1 MTKLKKVIKAI
12 SILMLIL
19 VISILFD
26 FLIFNRKQFTLK
38 KEDKGII
45 TIDNYTTND
54 LDDNK
59 KSIEIKIDKK
69 YINKLRIKYSA
80 KDDIPIKI
88 QYIGKDYYNKD
99 KTNEVA
105 DTLDNETD
113 ELIYNIKDNVK
124 KINIIYD
131 NKYSFE
137 LKNISIDNT
146 FKLNP
151 LRIFFVFSIL
161 FLALTLFSFYKKGFK
176 TDNLYKYFIIVASIL
191 GITFIIIQPSATY
204 YSWDDQIHFEYM
216 LELKGSTITWNV
228 GEFSMI
234 DPSSIGRGSIDSLE
248 EQINQMDYL
257 NKAKSSNYQ
266 TTGGRFITYNKIAY
280 IPSAIGYYLCK
291 FLKLPFV
298 ICFKVGKIFNLLAF
312 VLIMGYAIKI
322 SKLGKRLLC
331 VIGLLPINIFLATQ
345 YSYDPAVTSGITLS
359 LVILMNW
366 FVDKNSKVDFKSMLL
381 FILALLYGCFTIAIY
396 IPFIL
401 LFLFVPKDKF
411 NNSKERILLKIGIII
426 IFLLVLYTFVSPTTL
441 SAQTGDIRGG
451 NTSVSSQLK
460 LIFSHPIGYI
470 RILKDTFIDDF
481 FNKLFSNANGNL
493 AYLGRISSN
502 CGYLALLTLAF
513 VGFTDT
519 EEKHLKLHQRLL
531 TIIAVLGIIVLIW
544 TALYLSF
551 TPVGLNTING
561 VQVRYFMPFI
571 FPLFICIQSSNI
583 KNKMSEKKYNMIVFC
598 LMSITTLTIMYE
610 LVLKILCY

>member
-266 TTGGRFITYNKIAY
+266 R
-280 IPSAIGYYLCK
+280 
-291 FLKLPFV
+291 
-298 ICFKVGKIFNLLAF
+298 
-312 VLIMGYAIKI
+312 
-322 SKLGKRLLC
+322 
-331 VIGLLPINIFLATQ
+331 
-345 YSYDPAVTSGITLS
+345 
-359 LVILMNW
+359 
-366 FVDKNSKVDFKSMLL
+366 
-381 FILALLYGCFTIAIY
+381 
-396 IPFIL
+396 
-401 LFLFVPKDKF
+401 
-411 NNSKERILLKIGIII
+411 
-426 IFLLVLYTFVSPTTL
+426 
-441 SAQTGDIRGG
+441 
-451 NTSVSSQLK
+451 
-460 LIFSHPIGYI
+460 
-470 RILKDTFIDDF
+470 
-481 FNKLFSNANGNL
+481 
-493 AYLGRISSN
+493 
-502 CGYLALLTLAF
+502 
-513 VGFTDT
+513 
-519 EEKHLKLHQRLL
+519 
-531 TIIAVLGIIVLIW
+531 
-544 TALYLSF
+544 
-551 TPVGLNTING
+551 
-561 VQVRYFMPFI
+561 
-571 FPLFICIQSSNI
+571 
-583 KNKMSEKKYNMIVFC
+583 
-598 LMSITTLTIMYE
+598 
-610 LVLKILCY
+610 